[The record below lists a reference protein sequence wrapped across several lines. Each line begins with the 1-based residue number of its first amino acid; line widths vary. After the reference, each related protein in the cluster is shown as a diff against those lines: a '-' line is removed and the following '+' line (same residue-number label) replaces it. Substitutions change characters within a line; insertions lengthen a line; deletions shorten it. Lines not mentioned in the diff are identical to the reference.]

1 MSAALPAPL
10 PIPLPAPL
18 LFESGER
25 RLATLDGLARSL
37 WLGGLTNSQGSLEP
51 RLDALAGLRR
61 ELLAGAT
68 TAPDTWP
75 WPPLPIARALN
86 EAIGRLDLASYCSDK
101 EELTDT
107 VLMSILFHLDFIV
120 DYRDRGASEAEA
132 LGMAIEA
139 FENDWQQHC
148 GEIDELVQVFGM
160 VPDDCKHSRWDQMR
174 GLLHSSGWQ
183 EVLRIRRLLERLPEL
198 GKIIRELGRSRPSE
212 EPDTASQA
220 IVEVMDKAIAQR
232 PETRTVR
239 VPDMPGETRGIHRS
253 DRIARMLPAEAMLLG
268 HPRLRLVWHAR
279 RAERTL
285 LSYEDDDR
293 MTEVRLHQAL
303 VSQPRPGPQAGKR
316 LELGPMLVCVDTS
329 GSMQGGA
336 EAVAKAIVL
345 EAMRAAH
352 AQQRACHVFAFGG
365 PDELVEMELGVD
377 RAGIERVTDFLGQ
390 AFRGGTDICGPLE
403 SVIAKLEDQRWQL
416 ADLLIATDGEF
427 GATPAVAARL
437 AAVKRELGLRVQG
450 VLIADR
456 ETVGLLEVA
465 DSIYPVRDWRRY
477 GGSNV
482 DSPIPSER
490 LTAMFFPGALR
501 NAANRQATVAGEAIS
516 SAVRASWHL
525 SEPAQE
531 SQDSGENEAGTKR
544 T

>member
-1 MSAALPAPL
+1 MSAALPAS
-10 PIPLPAPL
+10 L

-61 ELLAGAT
+61 DLLAGAT
-68 TAPDTWP
+68 AAPETWP
-75 WPPLPIARALN
+75 WPPLPIARALGD
-86 EAIGRLDLASYCSDK
+86 ALARLDMARYCSGK
-101 EELTDT
+101 QELTDT
-107 VLMSILFHLDFIV
+107 ALMSILFHLDFIV
-120 DYRDRGASEAEA
+120 DYRDRGAGEAEA
-132 LGMAIEA
+132 LRMAIEA
-139 FENDWQQHC
+139 FESDWQQHC
-148 GEIDELVQVFGM
+148 GEIDELVEVFGM
-160 VPDDCKHSRWDQMR
+160 VPDDCPHSRWDQMR
-174 GLLHSSGWQ
+174 GLLQSAGWQ
-183 EVLRIRRLLERLPEL
+183 EVLRIRRLLEGLPEL
-198 GKIIRELGRSRPSE
+198 SKIIRGLGRSRPSE
-212 EPDTASQA
+212 EPDAASQA
-220 IVEVMDKAIAQR
+220 IVEVMEQAIAQR
-232 PETRTVR
+232 AESRTVR

-293 MTEVRLHQAL
+293 MTEVRLHQSL

-316 LELGPMLVCVDTS
+316 LELGPILVCVDTS

-336 EAVAKAIVL
+336 EAVAKAVVL

-352 AQQRACHVFAFGG
+352 AQQRACHVVAFGG
-365 PDELVEMELGVD
+365 PEELVEMELGVD
-377 RAGIERVTDFLGQ
+377 RTGIERVTDFLGKG
-390 AFRGGTDICGPLE
+390 FHGGTDICGPLE
-403 SVIAKLEDQRWQL
+403 RVIAKLEDERWQL

-427 GATPAVAARL
+427 GATPEMAARL

-477 GGSNV
+477 GGSTV
-482 DSPIPSER
+482 DSPIHSER
-490 LTAMFFPGALR
+490 LTALYFPGALR
-501 NAANRQATVAGEAIS
+501 SKENQAATVGGETA
-516 SAVRASWHL
+516 SAVLIPGHHRD
-525 SEPAQE
+525 EVTGKG
-531 SQDSGENEAGTKR
+531 DGER
-544 T
+544 